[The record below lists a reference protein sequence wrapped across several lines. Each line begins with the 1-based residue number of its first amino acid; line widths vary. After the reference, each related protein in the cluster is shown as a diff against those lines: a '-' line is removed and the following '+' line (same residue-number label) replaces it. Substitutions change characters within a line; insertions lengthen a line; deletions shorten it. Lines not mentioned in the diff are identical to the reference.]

1 MTSCQPAVMCT
12 NPGDAG
18 AFGHGRAGG
27 QQSYGLGFTTISRRE
42 GRLRKRLLEE
52 ESMQSLLTQSC
63 DGGSSQEMMLL
74 CDLVEEGPDFGG
86 VQRDCSSRSPKAPL
100 DGSM

>member
-1 MTSCQPAVMCT
+1 
-12 NPGDAG
+12 
-18 AFGHGRAGG
+18 
-27 QQSYGLGFTTISRRE
+27 
-42 GRLRKRLLEE
+42 
-52 ESMQSLLTQSC
+52 MQSLLTQSC